1 MHPVKA
7 VAHGYQA
14 LAIGIVDINTTAV
27 AGQVGY
33 DTGETRSTFV
43 FVPVDLSTTST
54 TSLVVV
60 IIRHSTDFSSTVHVR
75 FVKIIAIYD
84 YW

>member
-1 MHPVKA
+1 M
-7 VAHGYQA
+7 
-14 LAIGIVDINTTAV
+14 AIGIVDISTTAV
-27 AGQVGY
+27 AGQVGD
-33 DTGETRSTFV
+33 DTGETRCTFV

-60 IIRHSTDFSSTVHVR
+60 IIGPSTDFSSTVHVR
-75 FVKIIAIYD
+75 FVKIIAVYD